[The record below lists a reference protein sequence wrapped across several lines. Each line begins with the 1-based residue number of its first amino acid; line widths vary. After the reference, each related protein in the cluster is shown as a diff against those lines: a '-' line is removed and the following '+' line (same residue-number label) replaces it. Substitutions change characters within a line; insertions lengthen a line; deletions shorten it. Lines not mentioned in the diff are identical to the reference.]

1 MTNAGTLPWGLNTYM
16 AEMMQDGLAANPVGD
31 RLRTAREAKGMS
43 LDDVAATTR
52 VPTRHLQHI
61 ENGDWDA
68 LPAVTY
74 SVGFARSYAKAV
86 GLDGREIGNELRTL
100 LGAPQSA
107 ASAPYEPADPARV
120 PPRSLALIAAVIAL
134 VLVAGYFLWRGNAV
148 ADSDPATDAAA
159 VETPIVAQPNPPRAQ
174 SAAGA
179 SPAVAAV
186 GPVVLTATD
195 DVWLRVS
202 DAGTVLVQR
211 TLKAGESY
219 QVPAT
224 AQRPELRAGRPDALR
239 VMVGQAVIPQLGP
252 SGRPIGNVSLLAAD
266 LSGRLQAAP
275 APTPQPPAAR

>member
-1 MTNAGTLPWGLNTYM
+1 
-16 AEMMQDGLAANPVGD
+16 
-31 RLRTAREAKGMS
+31 
-43 LDDVAATTR
+43 
-52 VPTRHLQHI
+52 
-61 ENGDWDA
+61 
-68 LPAVTY
+68 
-74 SVGFARSYAKAV
+74 
-86 GLDGREIGNELRTL
+86 
-100 LGAPQSA
+100 
-107 ASAPYEPADPARV
+107 V

-148 ADSDPATDAAA
+148 ADGDPATDAAA

-179 SPAVAAV
+179 SPAAAAT

-224 AQRPELRAGRPDALR
+224 AQRP
-239 VMVGQAVIPQLGP
+239 
-252 SGRPIGNVSLLAAD
+252 SC
-266 LSGRLQAAP
+266 AP
-275 APTPQPPAAR
+275 AGPTPCA